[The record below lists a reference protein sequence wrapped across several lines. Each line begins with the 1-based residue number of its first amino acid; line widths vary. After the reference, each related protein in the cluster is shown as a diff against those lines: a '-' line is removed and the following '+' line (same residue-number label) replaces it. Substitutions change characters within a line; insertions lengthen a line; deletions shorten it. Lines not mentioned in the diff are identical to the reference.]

1 MTRRV
6 ENAVI
11 LTGGDCAL
19 LYSAAR
25 LHELR
30 NRSRVGADR
39 LYALLTDISAAA
51 VMHTT
56 SVDGKKPRHA
66 TEDDDA
72 GSNEEVI
79 TVAEVARRAGITPR
93 AVRNHISNGLLHAT
107 LAGRTWII
115 TNDAADQYLE
125 GRTAA

>member
-11 LTGGDCAL
+11 LTGSDCAL

-39 LYALLTDISAAA
+39 LYSLLTDISAAA
-51 VMHTT
+51 VMHTI
-56 SVDGKKPRHA
+56 SADGTKPRER
-66 TEDDDA
+66 TELDEA
-72 GSNEEVI
+72 GGTEEVT
-79 TVAEVARRAGITPR
+79 TVAAIARRAGITPR
-93 AVRNHISNGLLHAT
+93 AVRNHIGTGILQAT
-107 LAGRTWII
+107 RAGRTWII
-115 TNDAADQYLE
+115 TTEAANQYIE
-125 GRTAA
+125 GRKAA

>member
-1 MTRRV
+1 MTRRI
-6 ENAVI
+6 ENGVI
-11 LTGGDCAL
+11 LTGADCAL

-51 VMHTT
+51 AMHVT
-56 SVDGKKPRHA
+56 SDNGTKPREPA
-66 TEDDDA
+66 EPDEA
-72 GSNEEVI
+72 GSTEEVT
-79 TVAEVARRAGITPR
+79 TVAAIARRAGITPR
-93 AVRNHISNGLLHAT
+93 AVRNHIDLGILHAT

-115 TNDAADQYLE
+115 TTEDANQYIE
-125 GRTAA
+125 GRKAA

>member
-1 MTRRV
+1 MTRHV

-11 LTGGDCAL
+11 LNGADCAL

-51 VMHTT
+51 VMHAT
-56 SVDGKKPRHA
+56 SVDGKNARNA
-66 TEDDDA
+66 AEDVEA
-72 GSNEEVI
+72 GSNEEVT

-93 AVRNHISNGLLHAT
+93 AVRNHISNGLLPAT

-115 TNDAADQYLE
+115 TNEAADQYIE

>member
-6 ENAVI
+6 VNAVI
-11 LTGGDCAL
+11 LTGADCAL

-51 VMHTT
+51 VMHTS
-56 SVDGKKPRHA
+56 SVDGKNPRQSA
-66 TEDDDA
+66 EADDA
-72 GSNEEVI
+72 ESNEEVT
-79 TVAEVARRAGITPR
+79 TVADVARRAGITPR
-93 AVRNHISNGLLHAT
+93 TVRNHISNGLLRAT

-115 TNDAADQYLE
+115 TNEAANQYIE

>member
-11 LTGGDCAL
+11 LTGADCAL

-30 NRSRVGADR
+30 NGSRVGADR
-39 LYALLTDISAAA
+39 LYSLLTDISAAA

-56 SVDGKKPRHA
+56 SLEGTKARER
-66 TEDDDA
+66 TELDEA
-72 GSNEEVI
+72 GSTEEVT
-79 TVAEVARRAGITPR
+79 TVAAIARRAGITPR
-93 AVRNHISNGLLHAT
+93 AVRNHIGTGTLQAT

-115 TNDAADQYLE
+115 TTEAANQYIE
-125 GRTAA
+125 GRKAA